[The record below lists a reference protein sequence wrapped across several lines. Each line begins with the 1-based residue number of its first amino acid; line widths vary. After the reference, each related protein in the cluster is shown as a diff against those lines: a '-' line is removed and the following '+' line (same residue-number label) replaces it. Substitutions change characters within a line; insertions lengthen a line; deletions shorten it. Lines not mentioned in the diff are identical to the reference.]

1 MQISIHR
8 HILPVSLTRQI
19 EKGKNILLQTASRL
33 YFFILIFHNGQP
45 GIHTFLISF
54 YEKENKTM
62 DEPQET
68 QLDADCV
75 FTENGPDLE
84 TLLKEFFIS
93 LKEE

>member
-1 MQISIHR
+1 
-8 HILPVSLTRQI
+8 
-19 EKGKNILLQTASRL
+19 
-33 YFFILIFHNGQP
+33 
-45 GIHTFLISF
+45 
-54 YEKENKTM
+54 M

>member
-1 MQISIHR
+1 
-8 HILPVSLTRQI
+8 
-19 EKGKNILLQTASRL
+19 
-33 YFFILIFHNGQP
+33 
-45 GIHTFLISF
+45 
-54 YEKENKTM
+54 M

-75 FTENGPDLE
+75 FTENEPDLE